1 MRFSVEGIAS
11 FSGRRP
17 WVVVG
22 AWILVLVAAGMLAS
36 TMLESAL
43 EGEQGPTQVLEYER
57 AQMLIED
64 RFGELDGTNEQP
76 EEETGPATSG
86 EFVIILAQGL
96 NPGDAAFDQRVI
108 EFGDAL
114 AAAQV
119 ADEVEVM
126 QGAFSDYEGIV
137 SEDGTTLLTTIRVFE
152 EHDADIATL
161 LHVTEDFTDDQFEV
175 YMVGNASIN
184 HTFGELAESD
194 LVTGE
199 TIGVAIALII
209 LALVFG
215 AVVSAFIPIILAIVS
230 IFTAIGLTA
239 IVGQVVELNDFVP
252 NILSMMG
259 LAVGIDYALFILS
272 RYKEERERGLD
283 KQTAIEAA
291 GATAGRAVVFS
302 GLTVVLAMLGML
314 IIPERT
320 FVAFGIGSILVVFV
334 AVIVGITLLPAIIGI
349 LGDKVRAVRAP
360 LPFTAGLFVVGVV
373 ILSLTAGFGPDVIM
387 VSGGVMAILILLTL
401 IRRFSNIKFSAIYG
415 DEKAADPEAET
426 GFWNTLTVSVMRRPW
441 MSLVVSSAILL
452 VLAYFYLDLEK
463 GTSGIS
469 VLPDEIPAKQGFLTL
484 DEKFGFGSDAQAVV
498 VIDGDVG
505 SEPIASALVTLEEAM
520 SSEGGFQPPDV
531 RIEPSV
537 NLAVLRSPIPGDAQG
552 QAALTTIRDLRSTLI
567 TDAFA
572 GVPDDSY
579 TALVGGGTAEIVDSV
594 KITDEYL
601 PVVFGA
607 VLSLSFILLLL
618 AFRSITISI
627 ASILMNLLSV
637 GAAYGLVVL
646 VFQKGFLI
654 DVFGFEQVDQ
664 IEFWLP
670 LFMFSILFGLSM
682 DYHVFMLSRIK
693 ERYDVTGLASE
704 SVAFGLRK
712 TASIITGAA
721 LIMVAVFGGF
731 ALGDIAFFQSM
742 GFGLGAAVLL
752 DATIVRSLLV
762 PSVMR
767 ILGRHAWYLPSW
779 MEWIPNISIEGHSPE
794 VPE

>member
-137 SEDGTTLLTTIRVFE
+137 SEDGTTLLTTIRV
-152 EHDADIATL
+152 
-161 LHVTEDFTDDQFEV
+161 
-175 YMVGNASIN
+175 N